1 VQQKAT
7 AKSVAS
13 TLSLCIFF
21 VAGEV
26 LVFIIFSTDQ
36 LMTYTT
42 IFRKRKVDF
51 FLLSLQCFRLTHICE
66 KRLLSRVACFSPR
79 CHGHMFGRYED
90 TYTTH
95 RAIVCVQLGATKAQT
110 HPIDFEDSRSYKKTR
125 QSNSIDGFTSG
136 RDRIRTC
143 GTI

>member
-51 FLLSLQCFRLTHICE
+51 FFC
-66 KRLLSRVACFSPR
+66 R
-79 CHGHMFGRYED
+79 CNAFD
-90 TYTTH
+90 
-95 RAIVCVQLGATKAQT
+95 
-110 HPIDFEDSRSYKKTR
+110 
-125 QSNSIDGFTSG
+125 
-136 RDRIRTC
+136 
-143 GTI
+143 